1 MYSEQDP
8 CGCSVEQADIDL
20 GQIQVEAASAQP
32 FNFEGLSNLTRSTKQ
47 VPRFLVGAPSQQ
59 RPWNSLEMS

>member
-20 GQIQVEAASAQP
+20 GQIQVETLKVDQIDK
-32 FNFEGLSNLTRSTKQ
+32 LRSTQ
-47 VPRFLVGAPSQQ
+47 PDTTRLLVGAPSQQ
-59 RPWNSLEMS
+59 RSWNSFEMS